1 LLIWD
6 FGANARKQKN
16 WAEVGQNGA
25 MRNIECR
32 MGFVGCLP
40 YEAKQITAILKAVN
54 ALDKRINWLE

>member
-1 LLIWD
+1 
-6 FGANARKQKN
+6 
-16 WAEVGQNGA
+16 
-25 MRNIECR
+25 